1 MILKNIKCT
10 IALILSFVLI
20 AVCFTACENKNEEDK
35 STDLSSSTTSSDN
48 SNNSSSSDITNTNS
62 DVPSTQEEKEY
73 SAVRGDVTLPID
85 MDNFKQ
91 LKVNIA
97 TPDRYTAWPM
107 LGVSGDKL
115 VCVYTVADQHNST
128 EAKLY
133 MKSSSS
139 NGFAWTAPKE
149 VFADKTGVKGITGT
163 GNDSKGNMLL
173 WYRDRNPN
181 SWATTHELY
190 RLDGTAMTQ
199 ISTPDFYFPGGA
211 HIGNIF
217 SVEDEL
223 FCFYNTYG
231 NTRSWGLLKS
241 VDDGLTWEQIP
252 IEENLPKPE
261 CPVEIEGVYLGDGT
275 ILLLGRKDADE
286 GTVAMFQ
293 MQSTDYGKTWTRE
306 YTNITDALISSP
318 SMILDSQSGD
328 ISLYYFAR
336 TTGNLKRREVNFKDV
351 WNNPQNWS
359 DFEIL
364 ESESARGQ
372 DTGNVKTTSING
384 LHIATYYAGSSTN
397 TGIYGVIIKK

>member
-1 MILKNIKCT
+1 MLSKHKNRIIAFMLS
-10 IALILSFVLI
+10 IALIAL
-20 AVCFTACENKNEEDK
+20 CFTACKKEDDK
-35 STDLSSSTTSSDN
+35 SADLSSSQISS
-48 SNNSSSSDITNTNS
+48 NSSSSDISDTNS
-62 DVPSTQEEKEY
+62 DLNSTHDEKEY
-73 SAVRGDVTLPID
+73 SAVRGDITLPID
-85 MDNFKQ
+85 MDTFKQ

-107 LGVSGDKL
+107 LAVSKGKL

-128 EAKLY
+128 ESKLY

-149 VFADKTGVKGITGT
+149 VFTEKTGVKGITGT

-181 SWATTHELY
+181 TWATKHELY
-190 RLDGTAMTQ
+190 RLDGTEMTQ
-199 ISTPDFYFPGGA
+199 ISTPDFLFPGGA

-217 SVEDEL
+217 SMENNL

-241 VDDGLTWEQIP
+241 TDDGLNWEQIP
-252 IEENLPKPE
+252 IEENLPKAE
-261 CPVEIEGVYLGDGT
+261 CPVEIEGVYFGNGK
-275 ILLLGRKDADE
+275 ILLLGRKDANE

-293 MQSTDYGKTWTRE
+293 MQSSDYGKTWSKA
-306 YTNITDALISSP
+306 YTNITDALGSSP
-318 SMILDSQSGD
+318 SMILDSNANK

-336 TTGNLKRREVNFKDV
+336 TTGQLKCRVVTSSDV

-359 DFEIL
+359 NSEIL

-372 DTGNVKTTSING
+372 DTGNVKTVSLNG
-384 LHIATYYAGSSTN
+384 LHIATYYAGSSTT
-397 TGIYGVIIKK
+397 TGIYGVIIKD

>member
-1 MILKNIKCT
+1 MFL
-10 IALILSFVLI
+10 
-20 AVCFTACENKNEEDK
+20 NK
-35 STDLSSSTTSSDN
+35 S
-48 SNNSSSSDITNTNS
+48 
-62 DVPSTQEEKEY
+62 
-73 SAVRGDVTLPID
+73 
-85 MDNFKQ
+85 
-91 LKVNIA
+91 
-97 TPDRYTAWPM
+97 
-107 LGVSGDKL
+107 
-115 VCVYTVADQHNST
+115 
-128 EAKLY
+128 
-133 MKSSSS
+133 
-139 NGFAWTAPKE
+139 
-149 VFADKTGVKGITGT
+149 
-163 GNDSKGNMLL
+163 
-173 WYRDRNPN
+173 DRNPN

-199 ISTPDFYFPGGA
+199 ISTPDFYLPGGA

-252 IEENLPKPE
+252 IEENLPKAE

-275 ILLLGRKDADE
+275 ILLLGRKDANE

>member
-1 MILKNIKCT
+1 MKFSIIKRITAITLSIL
-10 IALILSFVLI
+10 LIVLI
-20 AVCFTACENKNEEDK
+20 FTSCKTTNEDDK
-35 STDLSSSTTSSDN
+35 SADLSSSQISS
-48 SNNSSSSDITNTNS
+48 NSSSSDISDTNADLNS
-62 DVPSTQEEKEY
+62 THDEKEY
-73 SAVRGDVTLPID
+73 SAVRGDITLPID
-85 MDNFKQ
+85 MDTFKQ

-107 LGVSGDKL
+107 LAVSKGKL

-128 EAKLY
+128 ESKLY

-149 VFADKTGVKGITGT
+149 VFTEKTGVKGITGT

-181 SWATTHELY
+181 TWATKHELY
-190 RLDGTAMTQ
+190 RLDGTEMTQ
-199 ISTPDFYFPGGA
+199 ISTPDFLFPGGA

-217 SVEDEL
+217 SVENNL

-241 VDDGLTWEQIP
+241 TDDGLNWEQIP
-252 IEENLPKPE
+252 IEENLPKAE
-261 CPVEIEGVYLGDGT
+261 CPVEIEGVYFGNGK
-275 ILLLGRKDADE
+275 ILLLGRKDANE

-293 MQSTDYGKTWTRE
+293 MQSSDYGKTWSKA
-306 YTNITDALISSP
+306 YTNITDALGSSP
-318 SMILDSQSGD
+318 SMILDSNANK

-336 TTGNLKRREVNFKDV
+336 TTGQLKSRVVTSSDV

-359 DFEIL
+359 NSKIL

-372 DTGNVKTTSING
+372 DTGNVKTVSLNG
-384 LHIATYYAGSSTN
+384 LHIATYYAGSSTT
-397 TGIYGVIIKK
+397 TGIYGVIIKD

>member
-1 MILKNIKCT
+1 MFL
-10 IALILSFVLI
+10 
-20 AVCFTACENKNEEDK
+20 NK
-35 STDLSSSTTSSDN
+35 S
-48 SNNSSSSDITNTNS
+48 
-62 DVPSTQEEKEY
+62 
-73 SAVRGDVTLPID
+73 
-85 MDNFKQ
+85 
-91 LKVNIA
+91 
-97 TPDRYTAWPM
+97 
-107 LGVSGDKL
+107 
-115 VCVYTVADQHNST
+115 
-128 EAKLY
+128 
-133 MKSSSS
+133 
-139 NGFAWTAPKE
+139 
-149 VFADKTGVKGITGT
+149 
-163 GNDSKGNMLL
+163 
-173 WYRDRNPN
+173 DRNPN

-199 ISTPDFYFPGGA
+199 ISTPDFYLPGGA

-241 VDDGLTWEQIP
+241 VNDGLTWEQIP

-275 ILLLGRKDADE
+275 ILLLGRKDANE

-328 ISLYYFAR
+328 ISLYYFAH